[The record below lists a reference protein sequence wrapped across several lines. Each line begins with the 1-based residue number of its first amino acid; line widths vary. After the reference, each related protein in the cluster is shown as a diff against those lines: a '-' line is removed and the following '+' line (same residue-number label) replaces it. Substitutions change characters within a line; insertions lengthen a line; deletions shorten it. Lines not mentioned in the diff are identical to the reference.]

1 MHIKNTKNT
10 RGLNIFS
17 AFHYMQLHIDIKLYA
32 SYFSQLFNSVL
43 SVQFLTNKVI
53 EGIYIVLKQLA
64 KMEKTAF
71 GGLSS
76 SSLQNFS
83 QNESLNKK
91 YL

>member
-1 MHIKNTKNT
+1 MHSKNTKNT

-64 KMEKTAF
+64 KMEEAAF
-71 GGLSS
+71 GGLS